1 LKLRLPR
8 VRLLTHLL
16 LATTATATTAAAAT
30 AAAATGRL
38 YYEGNW
44 PVVDEL
50 HVHHRAEDAVL
61 DLVRVAVRLIDR

>member
-16 LATTATATTAAAAT
+16 LATTATTAAAAT